1 MPNPII
7 PVWTPDDSRQVA
19 DDAELH
25 NLAYQVIA
33 AYGRLPE
40 LAEAARNGV
49 GVDTLL
55 NFVLPLEAVTESL
68 VHHWRVLCP
77 VIFEKKWPD
86 PIGDILATWPEPII
100 CPVVVP

>member
-25 NLAYQVIA
+25 NLAAQVIA
-33 AYGRLPE
+33 TYGRLPE
-40 LAEAARNGV
+40 VAHGAQTGV
-49 GVDTLL
+49 TADE
-55 NFVLPLEAVTESL
+55 FMRYVLPLEAVTESL

-77 VIFEKKWPD
+77 VIFEKEWPD